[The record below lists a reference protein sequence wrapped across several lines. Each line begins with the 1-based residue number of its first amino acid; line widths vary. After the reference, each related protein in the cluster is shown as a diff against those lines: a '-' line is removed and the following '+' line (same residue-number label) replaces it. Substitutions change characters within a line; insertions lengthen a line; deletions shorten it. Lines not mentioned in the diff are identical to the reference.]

1 MQQVRIVALLSGRD
15 AKVLE
20 PVVRII
26 GWVQPGAP
34 AFVAERRIDD
44 CKVKRLQTVAVF
56 ELRIGDRVAL
66 DDQGGCLVMQN
77 HVHASQ
83 TSRGRILVMPGV
95 RVPASS
101 RPMGR
106 LPLSAYRDRPLKV
119 WSLSTVAPV

>member
-1 MQQVRIVALLSGRD
+1 MQQVRIVALLSRRD
-15 AKVLE
+15 AKVLK
-20 PVVRII
+20 PIVRII
-26 GWVQPGAP
+26 DGVQPGAP
-34 AFVAERRIDD
+34 AFVAERGIDD

-83 TSRGRILVMPGV
+83 TRCGRILVMPGV

-101 RPMGR
+101 RPMDCR
-106 LPLSAYRDRPLKV
+106 CPH
-119 WSLSTVAPV
+119 TVTDL